1 MMDDWTYERYTSGG
15 FTERD
20 PQKVVALVKEFWRRE
35 MPGRT
40 FAEAVVE
47 FVRRYPRYDSVLSG
61 VAEER
66 LPVVPG

>member
-1 MMDDWTYERYTSGG
+1 MMDDYTYKAYTSGG
-15 FTERD
+15 LTERD
-20 PQKVVALVKEFWRRE
+20 PNKVVELVREFWRRE
-35 MPGRT
+35 MLGRT

-47 FVRRYPRYDSVLSG
+47 FARRYPRYEAILSG